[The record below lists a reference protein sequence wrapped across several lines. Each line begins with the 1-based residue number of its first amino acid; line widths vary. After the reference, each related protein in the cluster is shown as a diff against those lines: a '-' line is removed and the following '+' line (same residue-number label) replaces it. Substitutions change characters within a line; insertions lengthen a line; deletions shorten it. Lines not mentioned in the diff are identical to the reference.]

1 MSSVSRFKF
10 AGRVVT
16 AFAIAAGCA
25 AAAAAP
31 QRETAAAEAATMVEM
46 PMGLAQ
52 VAAVQSL
59 HQCVVQASQYHRV
72 NATVLAAILRHES
85 RLRPDVVRRNADG
98 SFDAGIAQ
106 LNSVHWPDLARHGI
120 APEALLNPC
129 VGTFVA
135 AWHLSKQFYRWGYT
149 WWAVGAY
156 HSGTPAAN
164 ERYQVRIWNELVAMG
179 AAPGPKLS
187 AP

>member
-1 MSSVSRFKF
+1 VSSVSRFK
-10 AGRVVT
+10 GVRVAT
-16 AFAIAAGCA
+16 AFAIAAACA
-25 AAAAAP
+25 SAAAAP
-31 QRETAAAEAATMVEM
+31 QRGTAAAEAQAEM

-59 HQCVVQASQYHRV
+59 HLCVAQASQYHRV

-106 LNSVHWPDLARHGI
+106 MNSVHWPDLARHGI

-179 AAPGPKLS
+179 AVPGPKLS
-187 AP
+187 VP